1 MKLVE
6 ENNLNDYIGSVVML
20 YNVYRRYEGFTEE
33 LFENALRE
41 ATREPD
47 TNDFFHVLIQEI
59 TKGIH
64 TSFLKS

>member
-20 YNVYRRYEGFTEE
+20 YNVYRKDEGFTEE

-41 ATREPD
+41 ATRESD

-59 TKGIH
+59 TNGMR
-64 TSFLKS
+64 SRFLKS

>member
-20 YNVYRRYEGFTEE
+20 YNVYRKDEGFTEE

-41 ATREPD
+41 ATRESE

-59 TKGIH
+59 TNGTR
-64 TSFLKS
+64 TSFLRS